1 MCTLVILRRQ
11 ENQWPII
18 IGANRDEMVSR
29 PWLPPGRHWPD
40 RPDVIAGQDQLAG
53 GSWLGMN
60 DAKVVAAINNRT
72 ASLGPQSD
80 KRSRG
85 ELVLEALDHASAA
98 DAADALQYLNPDAYR
113 PFNLLIADASEA
125 FWLRHL
131 GAEESNHIETFPV
144 PQGLS
149 ILTAYDLNDRRC
161 QRTQTY
167 LPRFK
172 AASAPQPDENHWEEW
187 EALLLSR
194 ESATN
199 DATGALRIV
208 TDGEFNTVSSSLIAL
223 PAEDR
228 EAKPI
233 WRFARRY
240 PNAEPYQNIFLG
252 DS

>member
-1 MCTLVILRRQ
+1 MCTLVILRQQ
-11 ENQWPII
+11 ENDWPII

-29 PWLPPGRHWPD
+29 PWLAPGRHWPD
-40 RPDVIAGQDQLAG
+40 RADVIAGQDQLAG

-60 DAKVVAAINNRT
+60 DAGVIAAINNRT
-72 ASLGPQSD
+72 GSLGPQAD

-85 ELVLEALDHASAA
+85 ELVLEALDHASAGE
-98 DAADALQYLNPDAYR
+98 AADALRYLNPDAYR
-113 PFNLLIADASEA
+113 PFNLLIADASEVY
-125 FWLRHL
+125 WLRHL
-131 GAEESNHIETFPV
+131 GPEESNRIEVFPI

-149 ILTAYDLNDRRC
+149 ILTAYDFNDRRC

-172 AASAPQPDENHWEEW
+172 AAETPQPDENHWEEW

-194 ESATN
+194 ESDSN
-199 DATGALRIV
+199 DATDALRIV

-223 PAEDR
+223 PSEDS
-228 EAKPI
+228 EVKPI
-233 WRFARRY
+233 WRFAHRY
-240 PNAEPYQNIFLG
+240 PNAEPYQKISLG

>member
-1 MCTLVILRRQ
+1 
-11 ENQWPII
+11 
-18 IGANRDEMVSR
+18 
-29 PWLPPGRHWPD
+29 
-40 RPDVIAGQDQLAG
+40 
-53 GSWLGMN
+53 LGLN
-60 DAKVVAAINNRT
+60 DSGVVAAINNRIG
-72 ASLGPQSD
+72 SLGPEAD

-98 DAADALQYLNPDAYR
+98 DAAEVLECLNPDAYR
-113 PFNLLIADASEA
+113 PFNLLIADASDA
-125 FWLRHL
+125 FWIRHL
-131 GAEESNHIETFPV
+131 GVEASNRIEVFPV

-172 AASAPQPDENHWEEW
+172 AARTPQPDENHWEEW

-194 ESATN
+194 ESTAN
-199 DATGALRIV
+199 DASGALRIV
-208 TDGEFNTVSSSLIAL
+208 TDGEFNTVSSSLLAL
-223 PAEDR
+223 PAEDS
-228 EAKPI
+228 ELKPI

-240 PNAEPYQNIFLG
+240 PNAEPYQKIFLS